1 VCELRLQVNPS
12 LTGPLSLCVI
22 TLIPT
27 VPLEGKEE
35 KKTLFLSLSQPSLS
49 LSTRPP
55 PCQASTA
62 RASPLQEPSPP
73 RLGATPTLTGTNFS
87 SDYLLPTLDP
97 TIAPF
102 PLPSLLP
109 AIDWAGVL
117 TVPSLLASSAASTW
131 PSFSRSIRSWGPSC
145 RCCRYAAGCSIKVR
159 DLFFPPLA
167 CSLLLAD
174 W

>member
-1 VCELRLQVNPS
+1 
-12 LTGPLSLCVI
+12 

-73 RLGATPTLTGTNFS
+73 RLGATPTLT
-87 SDYLLPTLDP
+87 
-97 TIAPF
+97 
-102 PLPSLLP
+102 
-109 AIDWAGVL
+109 
-117 TVPSLLASSAASTW
+117 ASTW